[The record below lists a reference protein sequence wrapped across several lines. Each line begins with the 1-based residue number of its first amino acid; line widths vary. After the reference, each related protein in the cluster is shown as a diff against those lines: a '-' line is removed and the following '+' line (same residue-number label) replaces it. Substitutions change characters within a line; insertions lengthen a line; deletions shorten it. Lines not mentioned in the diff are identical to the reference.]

1 MYFGLSNGRYTRVHN
16 TDPRGITHSIVT
28 LCFLTFKPQNEGR
41 SCTYRIK
48 TTTLCHVGF
57 YKRDFRFTFYTHC
70 SIVDHNVVPLYN
82 YVQWI
87 NKHKYWQLCP
97 PHGPDPH
104 VHCTL
109 LPTCI
114 VVEHCRYVLRRELVG
129 GVTHQHTRLTHSPIP
144 HHHTLNK
151 FQVAL
156 IRHF

>member
-1 MYFGLSNGRYTRVHN
+1 MYFGLSSGRYTRVHN
-16 TDPRGITHSIVT
+16 TDPRGITHSIIT
-28 LCFLTFKPQNEGR
+28 LCFLTFKPQNARNE
-41 SCTYRIK
+41 SK
-48 TTTLCHVGF
+48 QQPFVMS
-57 YKRDFRFTFYTHC
+57 DFINGTSDSLFIHC